1 MTPRENFELTAAL
14 MGAEASPV
22 MVRIN
27 DAMGWP
33 DDALPLRSLARGVA
47 DIVEREPE
55 SFELIADAF
64 AALVAEYRGFADL
77 LERCQRAQPDE
88 NR

>member
-14 MGAEASPV
+14 MGVEPCPA

-47 DIVEREPE
+47 EVVEREPE

-64 AALVAEYRGFADL
+64 AALVEEYRGFADL
-77 LERCQRAQPDE
+77 LERCHRAQPDE